1 MIKFSKLAV
10 AAAAVFS
17 LQAHAFI
24 IDDFTVEQDAVSDT
38 TANGSGFW
46 SASSAGNQPHIIG
59 GQRDIF
65 VNKDGGANVRGA
77 VEASADGDGFYRFS
91 QASDTRGTA
100 ILRWDGNNV
109 APDIDQSGLGGA
121 DLASGGNVFVFDFKS
136 DTSNPAAPYLIT
148 IDVYDMQ
155 GDFATVTFPTEDTF
169 GFLVPGFVGFGEFDL
184 GAGFDWGDVGAIQV
198 TFNTAETS
206 AIDVDITLG
215 KVTTVPE
222 PASLALTGLAL
233 LGLGAVRRMKKA

>member
-1 MIKFSKLAV
+1 MIKFSRLAV
-10 AAAAVFS
+10 AVAAVVS
-17 LQAHAFI
+17 VQAHAII
-24 IDDFTVEQDAVSDT
+24 IDDFTIGQDAVTDT

-65 VNKDGGANVRGA
+65 VTKDGGTALLRP
-77 VEASADGDGFYRFS
+77 VEASVDGDGFYRFS
-91 QASDTRGTA
+91 QSSDTRGTA

-109 APDIDQSGLGGA
+109 APAIDKFGLGGV
-121 DLASGGNVFVFDFKS
+121 DLATGGNVFVFDFKS

-148 IDVYDMQ
+148 VDVYDMQ

-215 KVTTVPE
+215 RIDVVPE

>member
-17 LQAHAFI
+17 LQAHAFV
-24 IDDFTVEQDAVSDT
+24 IDDFTIGQESVSDR

-65 VNKDGGANVRGA
+65 VNKDGGTSVNGA
-77 VEASADGDGFYRFS
+77 VEASVDGDGFYRFS

-109 APDIDQSGLGGA
+109 APDIDQSGLGGV
-121 DLASGGNVFVFDFKS
+121 DLAAGGNVFVFDFKS

>member
-1 MIKFSKLAV
+1 
-10 AAAAVFS
+10 
-17 LQAHAFI
+17 
-24 IDDFTVEQDAVSDT
+24 VSDS

-46 SASSAGNQPHIIG
+46 SASSAGNQPSIIG
-59 GQRDIF
+59 GQRDLF
-65 VNKDGGANVRGA
+65 VNKDGGANAGGPLRV
-77 VEASADGDGFYRFS
+77 SADGDGFFRFS
-91 QASDTRGTA
+91 QDSDTRGTA

-109 APDIDQSGLGGA
+109 LPAIDTTGLGGV

-136 DTSNPAAPYLIT
+136 DTSNPLAPYLIT
-148 IDVYDMQ
+148 VDVYDMQ

-169 GFLVPGFVGFGEFDL
+169 GNLVPGFVGFGEFDL
-184 GAGFDWGDVGAIQV
+184 GAGFDWSDVGAIQV
-198 TFNTAETS
+198 TFNTAEVS

-215 KVTTVPE
+215 KITTIPE